1 MRHASLL
8 QWSPYS
14 IGGLGLFDDIDPSAQ
29 ALSEA
34 PVVSLSAGETLE
46 PSRSGEPLLI
56 IPIQGTLVV
65 SNGETTASF
74 ERGARVGVSEVLLG
88 MASAASVRAD
98 TDAVLLL
105 IDRSRLDRLVEL
117 SAHFSHVLA
126 RVLLGCHPGREAGL
140 ERAGADCPSLD
151 DVVPADIG
159 CVVLVRMINRE
170 AMSLCHGHVAVRH
183 AMEGLEGAVRQS
195 IRPFDL
201 YVPLPTGECIVGLD
215 GDMLAASI
223 VANRLISRASRVV
236 VFGDMHTPLPH
247 LQVVVGIATLEQGE
261 TLREVANRA
270 RDSALQAARVGNGG
284 RGSPGLSQ
292 FR

>member
-74 ERGARVGVSEVLLG
+74 ERGALVGVSEVLLG
-88 MASAASVRAD
+88 MASAASVRAG
-98 TDAVLLL
+98 TDAALLL
-105 IDRSRLDRLVEL
+105 IDRNRLDQLVEL
-117 SAHFSHVLA
+117 SAHFSHVLV
-126 RVLLGCHPGREAGL
+126 RVLLGCHPGRWVGL
-140 ERAGADCPSLD
+140 ERAGEGCPSLD
-151 DVVPADIG
+151 DDVPAHIE
-159 CVVLVRMINRE
+159 CVVLVRLINRE
-170 AMSLCHGHVAVRH
+170 AMQLCHGHVAVGH
-183 AMEGLEGAVRQS
+183 AMEGLESAVRQS
-195 IRPFDL
+195 IRPLDL
-201 YVPLPTGECIVGLD
+201 CVTLPTGECVVGLG

-223 VANRLISRASRVV
+223 VANRLISRAARVV
-236 VFGDMHTPLPH
+236 VFGDMHVPLPH
-247 LQVVVGIATLEQGE
+247 LQVVVGIASSKQVA
-261 TLREVANRA
+261 TLREAVNRA
-270 RDSALQAARVGNGG
+270 RDSALQASRGGATVGGA
-284 RGSPGLSQ
+284 LA
-292 FR
+292 